1 MSSYSIIEG
10 GGMMQIIYKKEQKGI
25 YLFLKMLITVLITHY
40 FGIEWGLLYI
50 AAITPLPSLLIK
62 PN

>member
-1 MSSYSIIEG
+1 
-10 GGMMQIIYKKEQKGI
+10 MMQIIYKKEQKGI

-50 AAITPLPSLLIK
+50 AAINPLPSLLIK

>member
-1 MSSYSIIEG
+1 
-10 GGMMQIIYKKEQKGI
+10 MMQITYKKEQKGL

-40 FGIEWGLLYI
+40 FGMEWGLLYI
-50 AAITPLPSLLIK
+50 AVINPLPSLLIK

>member
-50 AAITPLPSLLIK
+50 AAINPLPSLLIK